1 MVGFATRDNALAR
14 QPRPSLAYRPL
25 PPTHAMALTLALR
38 DGDAADIDTPLLG
51 VLLQTGNELPSALS
65 RLDDKLGGALARSLA
80 RGDFRGARDETLH
93 FDGATS
99 GAGRVLLVGMGT
111 PTETAASYRRASALL
126 GRRAHGMGAGSVAVI
141 APGSDDDAVES
152 IAIGLNMGPW
162 EYIDLKTPPPEA
174 ERKKPLTKATI
185 IVSRLSSRSASGEG
199 KNAKDALSRG
209 EAIAA
214 GYDVS
219 RRLAQMPGNLC
230 TPDLLAKTATEIG
243 RRHKLKVTVLGR
255 KEMEKQK
262 MGSFLCVAQGTP
274 QDPKLVTMEYR
285 KGKRG
290 DAPIVLVGKGL
301 CFDTGGISI
310 KPADRMELMKFDMC
324 GAAGVIGAMEAIARL
339 KLKVNVVGMFGAT
352 TNMPSGTAVK
362 PGDVVISSIGKSIE
376 IINTDAEGRLVL
388 ADVLS
393 YARRFKPAAV
403 IDAATLTGACVIA
416 LGHTATGVLG
426 NDQALVDEVLGAAKK
441 AAEPG
446 WQLPL
451 WDDYKELIKSDV
463 ADIKNS
469 GGRAAGTITAA
480 LFLKEFAEEYPWVHL
495 DIAGTAYSE
504 SDLVAIPRGPT
515 GVPTGTF
522 VEFVRGRAG

>member
-1 MVGFATRDNALAR
+1 
-14 QPRPSLAYRPL
+14 
-25 PPTHAMALTLALR
+25 MALTLALR
-38 DGDAADIDTPLLG
+38 GGDAADVETPLLG
-51 VLLQTGNELPSALS
+51 VLLQAGTDVPTELRAL
-65 RLDDKLGGALARSLA
+65 DAALGGALARTFD
-80 RGDFRGARDETLH
+80 RGDFRGARDESLH
-93 FDGATS
+93 LEGGAS
-99 GAGRVLLVGMGT
+99 NASRVLLIGLGT
-111 PTETAASYRRASALL
+111 LTEPGAAFRRGAALL
-126 GRRAHGMGAGSVAVI
+126 ARQAHRMGAGSIAVVSPSTVEDDLEAI
-141 APGSDDDAVES
+141 AV
-152 IAIGLNMGPW
+152 GLNLGCW
-162 EYIDLKTPPPEA
+162 EYLDLKTPPPAE
-174 ERKKPLTKATI
+174 ERKKPLTRAV
-185 IVSRLSSRSASGEG
+185 IVADDSKG
-199 KNAKDALSRG
+199 AKDAVARG
-209 EAIAA
+209 VAIAA
-214 GYDVS
+214 GYEVS
-219 RRLAQMPGNLC
+219 RRVSQMPGNLC
-230 TPDLLAKTATEIG
+230 TPDLLAKTATDIG
-243 RRHKLKVTVLGR
+243 RRHKMKVTVLGR
-255 KEMEKQK
+255 REMERQK
-262 MGSFLCVAQGTP
+262 MGSFLCVAQATP

-324 GAAGVIGAMEAIARL
+324 GAAGVLGAMEAIARL
-339 KLKVNVVGMFGAT
+339 KLRVNVVGMFGAT

-362 PGDVVISSIGKSIE
+362 PGDVVISHLGKSIE

-388 ADVLS
+388 ADLLS

-416 LGHTATGVLG
+416 LGHAATGVLG
-426 NDQALVDEVLGAAKK
+426 PDQALVDEVLVAAKR

-451 WDDYKELIKSDV
+451 WDEYKELIKSDV
-463 ADIKNS
+463 ADMKNT
-469 GGRAAGTITAA
+469 GGRAGGTITAA
-480 LFLKEFAEEYPWVHL
+480 MFLKEFAEEYPWVHL